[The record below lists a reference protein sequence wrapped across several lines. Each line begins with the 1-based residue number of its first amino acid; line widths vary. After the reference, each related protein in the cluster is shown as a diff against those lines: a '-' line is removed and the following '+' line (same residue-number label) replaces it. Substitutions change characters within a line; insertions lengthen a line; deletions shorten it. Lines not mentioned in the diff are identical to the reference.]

1 MQQGSLRGILGIFF
15 SSGGVNRWLVLF
27 CLSAAAIAEGI
38 GLASL
43 LPVLSAVEGG
53 GEDSSAASRAIL
65 GAVEAIGLP
74 ATVEVLIVLVL
85 VGIILKSGLI
95 ILAMRQVGYAVA
107 DVSTRLRAILIDSL
121 LRVRWRYFAQQP
133 VGRIANAVGL
143 EATRGGQAYLLSAQV
158 ITGMIQTA
166 VYLLVAFLVSWKL
179 ALISLAVG
187 GTIVLVLNT
196 LVRSARRAG
205 RRQTV
210 RTSELVTQL
219 SDGLIGIKPLK
230 AMARHGQLAAFLDKK
245 IESLRKALR
254 KQVISREVLRNLQE
268 PLLAICLVAGFYV
281 AFTRWSIP
289 ITHLLVMGL
298 LLERTVTT
306 MGKMQ
311 QQLQRAVVVESAYW
325 SVQDLIEEAEAQ
337 REPNAGTETPTLH
350 EGCRL
355 ENVSFAFG
363 NNQVLRDVSVE
374 IPAGRMTV
382 ITGSSGAGKTTLTDI
397 LLGLYKPDSG
407 RVLIDDVPL
416 DRIDL
421 AKWRSMIGYV
431 PQELFL
437 FHDTVLANVTLG
449 DPTIDVEKVEEALEA
464 AGALDF
470 VRELP
475 SGIDTVVGERGTM
488 LSGGQR
494 QRIALARALVHDPQL
509 LILDEVT
516 SALDPVT
523 EQEICN
529 NVRSLAG
536 RFTTVVITHRPAW
549 VDMADRVYHLGPREL
564 RLVSGGIPQ
573 TRAV

>member
-1 MQQGSLRGILGIFF
+1 
-15 SSGGVNRWLVLF
+15 
-27 CLSAAAIAEGI
+27 
-38 GLASL
+38 
-43 LPVLSAVEGG
+43 
-53 GEDSSAASRAIL
+53 
-65 GAVEAIGLP
+65 
-74 ATVEVLIVLVL
+74 IVLVL

-306 MGKMQ
+306 
-311 QQLQRAVVVESAYW
+311 
-325 SVQDLIEEAEAQ
+325 
-337 REPNAGTETPTLH
+337 
-350 EGCRL
+350 
-355 ENVSFAFG
+355 
-363 NNQVLRDVSVE
+363 
-374 IPAGRMTV
+374 
-382 ITGSSGAGKTTLTDI
+382 
-397 LLGLYKPDSG
+397 
-407 RVLIDDVPL
+407 
-416 DRIDL
+416 
-421 AKWRSMIGYV
+421 
-431 PQELFL
+431 
-437 FHDTVLANVTLG
+437 
-449 DPTIDVEKVEEALEA
+449 
-464 AGALDF
+464 
-470 VRELP
+470 
-475 SGIDTVVGERGTM
+475 
-488 LSGGQR
+488 
-494 QRIALARALVHDPQL
+494 
-509 LILDEVT
+509 
-516 SALDPVT
+516 
-523 EQEICN
+523 
-529 NVRSLAG
+529 
-536 RFTTVVITHRPAW
+536 
-549 VDMADRVYHLGPREL
+549 
-564 RLVSGGIPQ
+564 
-573 TRAV
+573 